1 MFVRYKSMAIYSPDE
16 WRPLLIILQIIA
28 NQVDKKGR
36 DEGIVLVL
44 CDLDEPTL
52 YLGKSTGNGFEYE
65 RFVLFHRL
73 RTVHDEIV
81 KGRNSVL

>member
-1 MFVRYKSMAIYSPDE
+1 MFVRYTSMAIYSPDE

-28 NQVDKKGR
+28 NQVDEKGG
-36 DEGIVLVL
+36 DEEVVLVL

-52 YLGKSTGNGFEYE
+52 YLGESTRNGFEYE
-65 RFVLFHRL
+65 RFLLFHGL
-73 RTVHDEIV
+73 CTVHDEIV